1 MSVATLLAH
10 ALSRVGGV
18 IFCDTSQRW
27 TGTTTELDALWKRA
41 LSGSG
46 VLAWPR
52 LAAVTSLTHPRMFH
66 YFHASIDDF
75 LFVQMVDV
83 TRLIVANKPAVVD
96 VMRPWIQCALT
107 VDCIMPI
114 GAQSVG
120 CRFDKKP
127 QYRYSGCHG
136 QDASALSIVLGLR
149 SGFEESSYA
158 VRARRSRWHWVSE
171 STARREFASLRTN
184 TSDAEY
190 RTEHSSPLDHSA
202 PLTVHANT

>member
-1 MSVATLLAH
+1 MCSNINTFLTFTVVSNKWGATLSWDIKNLFESILTRRELLSLSLSLSELCTLKLSSLIKTLLFQH

-18 IFCDTSQRW
+18 IFSDTSQRW
-27 TGTTTELDALWKRA
+27 TGTTNELDALWKRA
-41 LSGSG
+41 VAGSG

-83 TRLIVANKPAVVD
+83 TRLVVANKPAVVE

-114 GAQSVG
+114 G
-120 CRFDKKP
+120 
-127 QYRYSGCHG
+127 
-136 QDASALSIVLGLR
+136 
-149 SGFEESSYA
+149 
-158 VRARRSRWHWVSE
+158 
-171 STARREFASLRTN
+171 T
-184 TSDAEY
+184 
-190 RTEHSSPLDHSA
+190 
-202 PLTVHANT
+202 